1 MHRRTLTEISG
12 LILMVLKDGPQR
24 KAWIKQRLKVDN
36 RTLNR
41 CLDTLAKYGMI
52 TISDKHIEVTEK
64 GLYFANIYKEFI
76 QLLDKNSS
84 KIGSK
89 KKQGA

>member
-1 MHRRTLTEISG
+1 MQRRTLTEISG
-12 LILMVLKDGPQR
+12 LILMLLKDGPQR

-41 CLDTLAKYGMI
+41 CLDTLAKYGLI
-52 TISDKHIEVTEK
+52 VISDRHIEITEK

-76 QLLDKNSS
+76 QLLDRN
-84 KIGSK
+84 GNRK
-89 KKQGA
+89 K